1 MFKESNR
8 IVLIDDNASDLEQLS
23 KVFYDNGIGC
33 RTFLY
38 DSFYNTPLL
47 GIKILFLDI
56 NLSGAQSDQQ
66 RNSTLRDAIIHY
78 VHEEN
83 GPFVLVL
90 WTNNTQWIDSFKV
103 YVNRSVDADLYKRF
117 PYYFTNIDKN
127 EFYDKQKD
135 LEEKIKSI
143 FNNSVVSTLFDF
155 EESLSLSASKTI
167 SQIISIIPKGESWGD
182 DKEFYENLQ
191 KVFSTI
197 AVQTAGYNKAKE
209 NPDRAIK
216 EAIIPILANAFVQEE
231 HTIWGEVLN
240 NLKFSTNKSEIF
252 FPKSFNEARLNSIF
266 HINDNVANNYDR
278 GAVCPLLFD
287 LKKTTAF
294 NDKFGFDF
302 KDWFSCSFPDVTKE
316 ERDQSQLVCVEFSAA
331 CDYSQNKRR
340 TNKYLLGELLPV
352 SSLEKME
359 KSQRKG
365 DFLLLLPYKFDIQGK
380 EQIIAFNLNFT
391 FTIDPSAITQTL
403 GEPLFCFKKE
413 MMDLIGSKYADHISR
428 IGITTFR

>member
-8 IVLIDDNASDLEQLS
+8 IVLIDDNTRDLEQLS

-33 RTFLY
+33 KTLRY
-38 DSFYNTPLL
+38 DSFYNNPLK

-56 NLSGAQSDQQ
+56 NLNGAQSDQQ

-78 VHEEN
+78 VHEDN

-90 WTNNTQWIDSFKV
+90 WTNNIQWIDNFKV
-103 YVNRSVDADLYKRF
+103 FVNRSVDADLFKRF
-117 PYYFTNIDKN
+117 PYYLTCIDKN
-127 EFYDKQKD
+127 EFYDKQKK
-135 LEEKIKSI
+135 LEEKIKNI
-143 FNNSVVSTLFDF
+143 FNKSIVSTLLDF

-182 DKEFYENLQ
+182 DTVFHNNLQ

-197 AVQTAGYNKAKE
+197 AVQTAGYTNAKD

-216 EAIIPILANAFVQEE
+216 EAIIPILANAFIQEE
-231 HTIWGEVLN
+231 QVVWGEVLN
-240 NLKFSTNKSEIF
+240 DLQLSTKQKDIA
-252 FPKSFNEARLNSIF
+252 FPEGFNEARLNSIF
-266 HINDNVANNYDR
+266 HIDNNISNKNDR
-278 GAVCPLLFD
+278 GAVYPLLFD
-287 LKKTTAF
+287 LKTTAF
-294 NDKFGFDF
+294 YDKFGFDF

-352 SSLEKME
+352 SSLEKIE
-359 KSQRKG
+359 ESQKKG
-365 DFLLLLPYKFDIQGK
+365 DFLLLLPYKFEIKGK

-391 FTIDPSAITQTL
+391 FTIDPSAITHTL
-403 GEPLFCFKKE
+403 GKPLFCFKKE
-413 MMDLIGSKYADHISR
+413 MMDLIGSKYANHISR
-428 IGITTFR
+428 IGITSFR